1 MTNSIVR
8 QLVWKDWQI
17 HRLQILL
24 SMLGGA
30 AGLAVMA
37 HGGEVSVVVGSVLLL
52 VALVVVGSMLPSSAI
67 VNERKKQNL
76 AFVMSLPVSVRQYTV
91 AKLLAT
97 VGMFL
102 VPWLILVG
110 AALLLIE
117 VRGMVPHGA
126 IPITLVLLLLPFV
139 GFCVITGCA
148 LVGESERWSVAA
160 TVFCN
165 STYGLTWYFIARVPS
180 LMEEARSAAPVW
192 SSQDLTLLGA
202 EVGVIALILALTFY
216 LQSRKRDFI

>member
-1 MTNSIVR
+1 
-8 QLVWKDWQI
+8 
-17 HRLQILL
+17 
-24 SMLGGA
+24 
-30 AGLAVMA
+30 MA
-37 HGGEVSVVVGSVLLL
+37 LGGEVAIVVGSVLLL

-67 VNERKKQNL
+67 VNERKKQSL
-76 AFVMSLPVSVRQYTV
+76 AFVMSLPVSVRQYTL
-91 AKLLAT
+91 AKLLST

-102 VPWLILVG
+102 VPWLTLVG

-117 VRGMVPHGA
+117 IRGTVPHGA
-126 IPITLVLLLLPFV
+126 IPVTLILLLLPFV
-139 GFCVITGCA
+139 GFCLITGSA
-148 LVGESERWSVAA
+148 LVGESEGWSIAA

-180 LMEEARSAAPVW
+180 MMAEARGPSTVW

-202 EVGVIALILALTFY
+202 ETGAIVLILGLTFY